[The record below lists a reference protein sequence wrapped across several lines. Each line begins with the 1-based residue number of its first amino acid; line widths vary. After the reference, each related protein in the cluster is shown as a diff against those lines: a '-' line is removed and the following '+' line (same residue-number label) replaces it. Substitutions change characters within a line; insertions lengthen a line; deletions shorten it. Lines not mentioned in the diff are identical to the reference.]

1 MTTKHRSVTKQVSY
15 KAQKMCARLMEF
27 SHHGHGQTPKEI
39 GIDDGGQKMAEITWD
54 SALAGSGKF
63 VKLEEGKRVVLV
75 GKNVRFDTVTKAF
88 QGQGEKNYTQFT
100 MDIVEE
106 ANVECNKVLTTISK
120 RFIAALRPVFEG
132 KPSDFEVR
140 FSVKKIGSDT
150 DTNYDVEEM

>member
-27 SHHGHGQTPKEI
+27 SHHGNGQTPKEI

-75 GKNVRFDTVTKAF
+75 GKNVRFERLGNLVKAHILTNKHYSLTFF
-88 QGQGEKNYTQFT
+88 QLHK
-100 MDIVEE
+100 
-106 ANVECNKVLTTISK
+106 LS
-120 RFIAALRPVFEG
+120 
-132 KPSDFEVR
+132 
-140 FSVKKIGSDT
+140 
-150 DTNYDVEEM
+150 